1 MALTKRFSIM
11 GAALALLLAAF
22 VLIMQPAEASGL
34 QERVSG
40 NFIDTAIDTNGDG
53 LQANAWSGQA
63 YGSGSP
69 SYEGLVEIAFGPTG
83 LCDEGEFEGT
93 LVQYSIVRRYANG
106 DLMFASSTDGSLCFD
121 PGSGLASLTVNAT
134 IDGGTGNHSGANGT
148 YSASYTIQG
157 LVQDV
162 EQAIVHGA
170 FYGETEGS

>member
-1 MALTKRFSIM
+1 MTLTKRLSIM

-106 DLMFASSTDGSLCFD
+106 DLMFASSTRRW
-121 PGSGLASLTVNAT
+121 A
-134 IDGGTGNHSGANGT
+134 
-148 YSASYTIQG
+148 SASSVTSASGRSMPMKLRMRSIVARPVIGLSPSASTISG
-157 LVQDV
+157 KRS
-162 EQAIVHGA
+162 IRC
-170 FYGETEGS
+170 